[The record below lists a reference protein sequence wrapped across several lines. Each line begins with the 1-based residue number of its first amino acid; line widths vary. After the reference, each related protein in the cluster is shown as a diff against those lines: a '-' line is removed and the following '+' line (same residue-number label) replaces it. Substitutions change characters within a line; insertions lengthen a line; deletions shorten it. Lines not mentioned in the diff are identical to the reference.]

1 MLHFYPTKVDLI
13 SNWNNNNRNNY
24 MKVSL
29 NLITTS
35 MLIGLPMLAQ
45 AEVFTIPQ
53 SSLIPSTT
61 LWTDDLGISI
71 GNTLVMTGG
80 GSAANVGDPTGR
92 NDDGFSGPISFGSD
106 FSGLTLFGTTYSQ
119 FYANNNG
126 NISFGNGISAF
137 TPMGLQGATQ
147 PIISAF
153 FADVDTRNAASG
165 VMSFQTHT
173 TAAGSEVIITWPS
186 VGYYSQQ
193 ATPLNTFQ
201 LVVREDDYLIPDGE
215 GQIGFFWTTM
225 GWEVGSASGGGSGG
239 LCSGIGGIGT
249 GCVPAAVG
257 FGDGLNNGYVLEGS
271 TLNGIAGVLQNHR
284 LWVNLSDGGVPVIDP
299 GAVPEPGTLAL
310 LSIGLAGLGIKRRY
324 KAKIA

>member
-1 MLHFYPTKVDLI
+1 
-13 SNWNNNNRNNY
+13 

-29 NLITTS
+29 GLITTS

-45 AEVFTIPQ
+45 AEVFTIPK

-61 LWTDDLGISI
+61 LWTDDIGISI
-71 GNTLVMTGG
+71 GNALVMTDGG
-80 GSAANVGDPTGR
+80 NAANVGGSR
-92 NDDGFSGPISFGSD
+92 NDDGFSGPISFESD
-106 FSGLTLFGTTYSQ
+106 FSGLTLFGTTYHQ

-126 NISFGNGISAF
+126 NISFGNGISAY
-137 TPMGLQGATQ
+137 TPTGLQGATQ
-147 PIISAF
+147 PVISAF
-153 FADVDTRNAASG
+153 FADVDTRHPASG
-165 VMSFQTHT
+165 VMSFQTRT
-173 TAAGSEVIITWPS
+173 TTAGSEVIITWPG
-186 VGYYSQQ
+186 VGYYNQQ
-193 ATPLNTFQ
+193 ASPLNTFQ
-201 LVVREDDYLIPDGE
+201 LVIREDDYVVPDGE
-215 GQIGFFWTTM
+215 GQIGFFWTAM
-225 GWEVGSASGGGSGG
+225 GWEVGGASGGNGG
-239 LCSGIGGIGT
+239 VCSGTGGIET
-249 GCVPAAVG
+249 DCVPAAVG